1 MSENGRV
8 LAPTADEV
16 ERRFRSPVV
25 VVTRPAII
33 GAVGMLRVARRFGWH
48 TNGIGHLNGDGKPM
62 LFAANH
68 QSHVDTAAILGTL
81 PRTERNRTA
90 VAAALDVF
98 GHPGDGDGRSLKR
111 ECLQLF
117 VAAGF
122 HAFAFDRHGMPL
134 RSIRTAA
141 QLLRNGWNVLM
152 YPEGTRSRTGRIAP
166 FKPGVGVLARFTGR
180 PVVPVH
186 VSGGRRILP
195 CGATVPRPGRV
206 AVRYG
211 AALYYEAGETALTFT
226 ARLQEAVH
234 ELGSIEIA

>member
-1 MSENGRV
+1 MQLTLSSPEITCDHCIATIERTVGAVDGARFV
-8 LAPTADEV
+8 RGDADARQFAIEV
-16 ERRFRSPVV
+16 EH
-25 VVTRPAII
+25 
-33 GAVGMLRVARRFGWH
+33 GAVL
-48 TNGIGHLNGDGKPM
+48 D
-62 LFAANH
+62 
-68 QSHVDTAAILGTL
+68 
-81 PRTERNRTA
+81 A

-98 GHPGDGDGRSLKR
+98 GHPGNGDGRSLKR

-152 YPEGTRSRTGRIAP
+152 YPEGTRSRTGRMAP

-211 AALYYEAGETALTFT
+211 AALYFEAGETALPFT

>member
-16 ERRFRSPVV
+16 ERRFRSPAVL
-25 VVTRPAII
+25 VTRPAII
-33 GAVGMLRVARRFGWH
+33 GAVGMLRVARRFGWQ
-48 TNGIGHLNGDGKPM
+48 TNGIGHLNGDGESM

-81 PRTERNRTA
+81 PRTVRNRTA

-98 GHPGDGDGRSLKR
+98 GHPGNGGARSLKR

-122 HAFAFDRHGMPL
+122 HAFAFDRQGMPL

-141 QLLRNGWNVLM
+141 QLLRTGGTSCCIQRGRGAAPAGWR
-152 YPEGTRSRTGRIAP
+152 RSSRGSVCWLGSRDDRW
-166 FKPGVGVLARFTGR
+166 FRFT
-180 PVVPVH
+180 
-186 VSGGRRILP
+186 
-195 CGATVPRPGRV
+195 
-206 AVRYG
+206 
-211 AALYYEAGETALTFT
+211 
-226 ARLQEAVH
+226 
-234 ELGSIEIA
+234 